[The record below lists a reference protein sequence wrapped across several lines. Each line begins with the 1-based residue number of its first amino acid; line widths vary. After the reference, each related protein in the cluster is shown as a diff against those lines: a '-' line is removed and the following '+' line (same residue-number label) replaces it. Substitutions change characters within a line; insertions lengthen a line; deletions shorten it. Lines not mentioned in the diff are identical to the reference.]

1 MDPSNNTPAE
11 PNAVAPETP
20 ATEPATS
27 PEAPAAPAAE
37 PAPVT
42 TEPTPVAS
50 ETPAAPAT
58 PTAPVNADVA
68 NAALNPPVNPVVTP
82 STSQV
87 SGAPVANAAA
97 GGTMSMNQMFQT
109 QPATKADV
117 FAETTA
123 IAVPEG
129 PKAPDPVEEE
139 LKAPLKAAD
148 PVPGSIGSAVSVP
161 SEGGAT
167 PNGAPA
173 ADSAV
178 NPMTATPVAPA
189 SASAAPA
196 NPADS
201 ANPAAPANGMAAN
214 PAAPNAKKPSIF
226 DKLTAKSKMNKKTLI
241 ILCAVAGVVLVA
253 LIIVLI
259 LVATGAI

>member
-11 PNAVAPETP
+11 PNAVALETP

-42 TEPTPVAS
+42 TEPTPVVS

-58 PTAPVNADVA
+58 PTTPVNADVA

-82 STSQV
+82 NTPQV
-87 SGAPVANAAA
+87 GGAPVANAAA

-139 LKAPLKAAD
+139 LKAPLKAAG

-173 ADSAV
+173 ADPAA

-189 SASAAPA
+189 PA
-196 NPADS
+196 NPADP

-259 LVATGAI
+259 LVATGAM